1 MELIKETGKP
11 SILLAPSGL
20 SLAEGCEWL
29 SAEKTDLRLALDA
42 EGAVLI
48 RGMSVNDEADFGRIR
63 DVVIR
68 QRAQYKEQATPR
80 TSFGDDIYSSTDFP
94 PDERIMLHNENSY
107 TLSFPGLLLFGCL
120 EPAQEGGATPVA
132 DCRKVLDAIPA
143 DLVRRFREVGWT
155 LVRNYTDYF
164 GLGWRKAFSTDDP
177 DDVLRYCADN
187 EIGAT
192 WEADGRLRTVQ
203 RRSAVIRHP
212 RLSDD
217 LWFNHVAFWNIGS
230 LSEEVRQALLASF
243 PADEL
248 PYNTCFGDGEPVGKR
263 EVADLIR
270 AYDAATVRE
279 AWQPGD
285 VMVVDNLLAAHGR
298 DPYRGR
304 RRILVAMGEVIELR
318 SCAPTVVPLP
328 GFGVRL
334 PAP

>member
-11 SILLAPSGL
+11 AILLAPDGL
-20 SLAEGCEWL
+20 SLAAGCEWL
-29 SAEKTDLRLALDA
+29 SAMKTGLRGALDA

-48 RGMSVNDEADFGRIR
+48 RGIPVRDEAGFGRIR

-94 PDERIMLHNENSY
+94 ADERIMLHNENSY

-120 EPAQEGGATPVA
+120 ESPAEGGATPVA
-132 DCRKVLDAIPA
+132 DCRKVMQAIPA
-143 DLVRRFREVGWT
+143 AIIRRFREVGWT

-164 GLGWRKAFSTDDP
+164 GLGWRKAFSTDEP

-187 EIGAT
+187 KIGAT

-203 RRSAVIRHP
+203 RRSALIRHP
-212 RLSDD
+212 RLGED
-217 LWFNHVAFWNIGS
+217 LWFNHVAFWNIWS
-230 LSEEVRQALLASF
+230 LRADVRQAMLDAF

-248 PYNTCFGDGEPVGKR
+248 PYNTFFGDGEPLR
-263 EVADLIR
+263 EQEARDLAA

-279 AWQPGD
+279 TWQPGD

-298 DPYRGR
+298 DPYRGK
-304 RRILVAMGEVIELR
+304 RRILVAMGEIIELR
-318 SCAPTVVPLP
+318 ACAPTVAPLP
-328 GFGVRL
+328 GLGVRL
-334 PAP
+334 PVP